1 MTKFIGKIKLGPN
14 DIGSN
19 EVEVTYEKSE
29 TELLYDEV
37 EDGLLTEM
45 DKRFSH
51 DDFPK
56 AEIYEIFI
64 SKIEDDEKEYL
75 YPVVTDC
82 DAHRKTE
89 KFKSYQSKYNK
100 ILVLPEAIYEL
111 TPEMKLH
118 FSLIEQGILNVND
131 AFDFKKMHNILMST
145 MSTKES
151 EKVND

>member
-14 DIGSN
+14 DNGHN
-19 EVEVTYEKSE
+19 EVAVIFDKDE

-45 DKRFSH
+45 DKLFSI

-56 AEIYEIFI
+56 VEIYEIFI
-64 SKIEDDEKEYL
+64 SKLENDGKNYL
-75 YPVVTDC
+75 YPVISDYDVDN
-82 DAHRKTE
+82 KTE

-100 ILVLPEAIYEL
+100 ILVLPEAVYEL

-118 FSLIEQGILNVND
+118 FSLIKQGILNDNSK
-131 AFDFKKMHNILMST
+131 FDFEKMHNILLSL
-145 MSTKES
+145 KES
-151 EKVND
+151 KKNNE

>member
-1 MTKFIGKIKLGPN
+1 MIKFIGKIKLGPN

-37 EDGLLTEM
+37 EDSLLTEM

-64 SKIEDDEKEYL
+64 SKIEDDKKEYL
-75 YPVVTDC
+75 YPVVTDY
-82 DAHRKTE
+82 DADNKTE
-89 KFKSYQSKYNK
+89 KFKSYQSRYNK
-100 ILVLPEAIYEL
+100 ILVLPEAVYEL
-111 TPEMKLH
+111 TPEMKLY
-118 FSLIEQGILNVND
+118 FSLIKEGLLTKETEFN
-131 AFDFKKMHNILMST
+131 FEKMHELISKISN
-145 MSTKES
+145 
-151 EKVND
+151 

>member
-14 DIGSN
+14 DNGHN
-19 EVEVTYEKSE
+19 EITVQFDKDEN
-29 TELLYDEV
+29 ELLYDEV
-37 EDGLLTEM
+37 EDRLLTEM
-45 DKRFSH
+45 DKLFSI

-56 AEIYEIFI
+56 SEIYEIFI
-64 SKIEDDEKEYL
+64 SKIEDDEKECL
-75 YPVVTDC
+75 YPVVSDY
-82 DAHRKTE
+82 DVDNKTE

-100 ILVLPEAIYEL
+100 ILVLPEAVYEL

-118 FSLIEQGILNVND
+118 FSLIKQGILNENSK
-131 AFDFKKMHNILMST
+131 FDFEKMHNIL

>member
-19 EVEVTYEKSE
+19 EVVVTYEKSE
-29 TELLYDEV
+29 TEFLYDEV

-45 DKRFSH
+45 DKLFSH

-75 YPVVTDC
+75 YPVVSDH
-82 DAHRKTE
+82 DADNKTE

-100 ILVLPEAIYEL
+100 ILVLPEAVYEL
-111 TPEMKLH
+111 TPEMKLY
-118 FSLIEQGILNVND
+118 FSLIKQGILNDNSK
-131 AFDFKKMHNILMST
+131 FDFEKMHNILNET
-145 MSTKES
+145 QEIK
-151 EKVND
+151 KK

>member
-19 EVEVTYEKSE
+19 EVVVTYEKNE

-45 DKRFSH
+45 DKRFSS

-75 YPVVTDC
+75 YPVVTDY
-82 DAHRKTE
+82 DAHKKTE
-89 KFKSYQSKYNK
+89 KFKSYESKYNK

-111 TPEMKLH
+111 TPEMKLY
-118 FSLIEQGILNVND
+118 FSLIKQGILNDNNK
-131 AFDFKKMHNILMST
+131 FDFEKMHNILNEI
-145 MSTKES
+145 KES
-151 EKVND
+151 EKNND

>member
-64 SKIEDDEKEYL
+64 SKIEDDEKTYL
-75 YPVVTDC
+75 YPVISDH
-82 DAHRKTE
+82 DADNKTE
-89 KFKSYQSKYNK
+89 KFKNYQSKYNK
-100 ILVLPEAIYEL
+100 ILVLPEAVYEL

-118 FSLIEQGILNVND
+118 FSLIEQGILDAND
-131 AFDFKKMHNILMST
+131 EFDFVKMHNILMT
-145 MSTKES
+145 TKES
-151 EKVND
+151 EKNNA